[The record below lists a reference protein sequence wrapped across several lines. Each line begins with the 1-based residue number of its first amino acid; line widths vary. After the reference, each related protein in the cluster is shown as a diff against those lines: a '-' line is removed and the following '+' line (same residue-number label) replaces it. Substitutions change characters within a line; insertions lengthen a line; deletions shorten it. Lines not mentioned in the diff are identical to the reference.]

1 MNDATV
7 QPITPVSD
15 DLRHHLV
22 ELSNQ
27 NLQHATLQDLQDLE
41 HSAREAAKTL
51 SATTARVNAE
61 LQRRFEGDLVSALQA
76 KDEPYGVANLER
88 DGFTIKGDQAK
99 KVEWNQATLQQKFEE
114 LEARGMNAQDYI
126 DLEYNMPEKR
136 FTALPKEIQEY
147 FADARTV
154 TPGSLKITITN
165 PNGK

>member
-7 QPITPVSD
+7 QPLTLVSD

-27 NLQHATLQDLQDLE
+27 NLQPATLQDLQDLE
-41 HSAREAAKTL
+41 YTAREAGKTL
-51 SATTARVNAE
+51 SAITARVNAE
-61 LQRRFEGDLVSALQA
+61 LQRRFEGDLVAALQA

-99 KVEWNQATLQQKFEE
+99 KVDWNQENLAAKFEE
-114 LEARGMNAQDYI
+114 LNARGMTATDYI
-126 DLEYNMPEKR
+126 DVGYSMPEKR

-147 FADARTV
+147 FADARNV